1 MSQNPPTCGQIM
13 GNHMVRVQAAEDLL
27 AAVSRMNETKASS
40 AMVEESGK
48 LVGLITERD
57 IVKFVETSRRPSE
70 VSVKEIMSPPPVM
83 VSENTS
89 VEEAV
94 QLMLDLGDRRLS
106 VFRDDALVGM
116 VTSTNILAAISKG
129 LLAREVFIYLSDVFK
144 KEASPAT

>member
-144 KEASPAT
+144 KEASTAT

>member
-1 MSQNPPTCGQIM
+1 MSQNPLTCGQIM

-83 VSENTS
+83 ISENTS

-116 VTSTNILAAISKG
+116 VTPTNILAAISKG

-144 KEASPAT
+144 KEASLAT